1 MTLVSDPTRH
11 IVTVT
16 TDDGTT
22 HEFKDRAAAYA
33 AYPELRPAAVAMPA
47 PTSKLAKREERRQ
60 AGQRI

>member
-1 MTLVSDPTRH
+1 MTLTADHTRKC
-11 IVTVT
+11 IIVT

-33 AYPELRPAAVAMPA
+33 VYPELRPAAVVWAA

-60 AGQRI
+60 AGMKV